1 MISDKL
7 KAAITRFVPAL
18 IHLKAEGAN
27 AIPTAHISDVTAIRT
42 VAAQVHTAPRDP
54 QIIAAEN
61 FVINLIE
68 KALEDDAP
76 QVPAPDPIPVAPPV
90 PPAAA
95 EPLPELGDPSAVT
108 IVHGGVSTEP
118 QP

>member
-18 IHLKAEGAN
+18 IHLKAEGSN
-27 AIPTAHISDVTAIRT
+27 AIPTAHIPDVTAIRT
-42 VAAQVHTAPRDP
+42 VAAQTHTAPRDP
-54 QIIAAEN
+54 QVIAAEN

-68 KALEDDAP
+68 LALEAE
-76 QVPAPDPIPVAPPV
+76 QPAVAPPV

-118 QP
+118 QSSTVS